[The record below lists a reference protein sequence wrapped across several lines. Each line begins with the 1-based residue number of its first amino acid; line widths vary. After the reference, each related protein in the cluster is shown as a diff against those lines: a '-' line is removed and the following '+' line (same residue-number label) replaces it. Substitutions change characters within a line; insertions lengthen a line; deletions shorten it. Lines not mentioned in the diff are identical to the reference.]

1 MSEDLKS
8 RLANW
13 KFKDAEKLA
22 RSERDFLYPQD
33 HMLIEALSNM
43 LGNSGYFDGDLATI
57 VGAAI
62 DHCLWKRLNLKI
74 KRYLTPKTMIKQVNN
89 MSTC

>member
-22 RSERDFLYPQD
+22 RSERDFIDRQD

-43 LGNSGYFDGDLATI
+43 LGNSGCFDGDLATI
-57 VGAAI
+57 VEAAI
-62 DHCLWKRLNLKI
+62 GHCL
-74 KRYLTPKTMIKQVNN
+74 
-89 MSTC
+89 